1 MNWLYH
7 NIWLQQRTYSAQ
19 PEPVKVYFELNGNTF
34 TSNSVASFL
43 DVGEGDGALLCKTNK
58 VACCGTRP
66 NRYGEFYYP
75 SGGRVPIVGVAGG
88 AELYRNRG
96 NQLIR
101 LNRRSGVVSPRGKY
115 RCEIPDDS
123 DVMQKIFITLN

>member
-1 MNWLYH
+1 M
-7 NIWLQQRTYSAQ
+7 YSAKKHNLLSFSFTA
-19 PEPVKVYFELNGNTF
+19 PEPAKVYFELNGNIIPN
-34 TSNSVASFL
+34 NSVASFL
-43 DVGEGDGALLCKTNK
+43 SIGEGDTALLCRTNK
-58 VACCGTRP
+58 VACCGNWP
-66 NRYGEFYYP
+66 NRYGDFYFP
-75 SGGRVPIVGVAGG
+75 NGRKVPVIGQAGG

-101 LNRRSGVVSPRGKY
+101 LNRRSSVVSPRGKF

>member
-1 MNWLYH
+1 MITFFFFFLF
-7 NIWLQQRTYSAQ
+7 IA

-34 TSNSVASFL
+34 TNNSVASFL
-43 DVGEGDGALLCKTNK
+43 EIGEGDASLLCKTNK
-58 VACCGTRP
+58 VACCGSVP

-75 SGGRVPIVGVAGG
+75 NGQKVPVVGRAGG

-123 DVMQKIFITLN
+123 DVMQEILITLN